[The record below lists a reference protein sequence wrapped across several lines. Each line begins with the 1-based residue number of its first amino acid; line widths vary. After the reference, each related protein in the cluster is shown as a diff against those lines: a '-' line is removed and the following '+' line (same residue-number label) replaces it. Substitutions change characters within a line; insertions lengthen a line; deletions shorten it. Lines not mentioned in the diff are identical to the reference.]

1 MVRAVAVFALAVAV
15 TVIVTPPPLAA
26 QPVLPLPAPAEPL
39 EPRQAARSGYA
50 PQGIRLGVVHLY
62 PEVGVG
68 RSFRDETFAHIA
80 GANAHGWVSRA
91 EADLRAEARSGPWAA
106 VLRADAARQQGP
118 AAFVGDGWQ
127 AGTAVDLRLGLGR
140 WAVAEAAAGWQ
151 RRLEPR
157 TAPLAPG
164 QGAEPTPVV
173 TTGARLGLSSQHGT
187 LGAAITAEARHLRF
201 ADVPRLGVPLL
212 PMLASLDNSDRDR
225 TVATLGAEVAW
236 RPGELSSLYLRG
248 GIGRID
254 YARAE
259 DDFLHRRDGDTAHLL
274 AGFALGRP
282 DRWRLFV
289 EAGPLRRGSSD
300 PRLPPVST
308 LAVNGGLTL
317 AVTPLVTSQLVVGT
331 SIAETTRPGV
341 TAVVARR
348 VALEVEHEA
357 LRSLVLLSTAEAT
370 WNHYVG
376 PDRHDAS
383 LAFGSGVRWRLGPV
397 LRLEMMVRQEQYES
411 DFAADSYTATEGTLR
426 LAARF

>member
-1 MVRAVAVFALAVAV
+1 MVTAVVLLVLALVTVALPAAPAVAQQS
-15 TVIVTPPPLAA
+15 P
-26 QPVLPLPAPAEPL
+26 PLPAPTEPL

-50 PQGIRLGVVHLY
+50 PQGIRLGLVHLY
-62 PEVGVG
+62 PDAGVG

-80 GANAHGWVSRA
+80 GANAHGWITSA
-91 EADLRAEARSGPWAA
+91 EADLRAEVRAGPWAA
-106 VLRADAARQQGP
+106 VVRGDVAERQGP

-127 AGTAVDLRLGLGR
+127 AGTRADVTLGIGR
-140 WAVAEAAAGWQ
+140 WAVAEAGAGWQ
-151 RRLEPR
+151 RRQEAR

-164 QGAEPTPVV
+164 QGAEPTPVA
-173 TTGARLGLSSQHGT
+173 TTDARLALRSRHGT
-187 LGAAITAEARHLRF
+187 VSAAVTADVRHLTF
-201 ADVPRLGVPLL
+201 SDVPRLGIAWL
-212 PMLASLDNSDRDR
+212 PMLSAIDNSDRDR
-225 TVATLGAEVAW
+225 TAATLGAELAW
-236 RPGELSSLYLRG
+236 QPGDLSSLYLRG
-248 GIGRID
+248 SVGRID

-259 DDFLHRRDGDTAHLL
+259 DDFLYRRDGDTAQLV
-274 AGFALGRP
+274 AGIALGRP
-282 DRWRLFV
+282 ERWRLFV
-289 EAGPLRRGSSD
+289 EAGPLRRSSSD

-331 SIAETTRPGV
+331 AIAETTRPGV
-341 TAVVARR
+341 TAVIARR

-370 WNHYVG
+370 WNHYIG